1 MWLADQPI
9 PGSAQAVNDLRSH
22 GYKVVFVT
30 NFSFGTRT
38 EIEMKLERH
47 GVEAEGSVITSS
59 MAAASLVSAHSRA
72 KVVGGPGI
80 VDELQR
86 RNVEVVPLE
95 SDQKVDAVVV
105 GMDPQFNYER
115 LRSAATAVRQGAQLI
130 ATNADPTYP
139 TPNGPV
145 PGGGSMVAAIA
156 TAAETTPIIAGKP
169 WMPIAEFVKT
179 LVGET
184 GVMVGDRLDT
194 DGAFAATLQW
204 PFALVLSGGHG
215 TMDDDAVSRD
225 IRPDF
230 IAANLQELVETAL
243 NGRGLAK

>member
-38 EIEMKLERH
+38 EIEKKLERH

-169 WMPIAEFVKT
+169 WTPIAEFVKT

-243 NGRGLAK
+243 SGRGLAK